1 MTGPT
6 DTPEERPEDAMN
18 DAASEAAETVEAE
31 VVDEPQ
37 AAFAGDASP
46 DDETVDAEPLA
57 AEASGTRAG
66 WYTLGVLGLAA
77 AGAVALSLT
86 GGPATKT
93 PEPIR
98 MANATEADL
107 AAGHDTEV
115 PAEAAPVAEPS
126 ASVIEEV
133 SAPADHHAGASISG
147 DSQTSALL
155 SDADANTE
163 TDAADV
169 AATEDETTDVA
180 LEIAANGNASAEN
193 AEAAKGESESES
205 ESDQTATDAD
215 DEATAKPLVSDD
227 TGDENTVDAEEVNAA
242 VAETPAAQDASET
255 TSEEEA
261 TPEQEPEQ
269 SQEDETEPAAEAPQ
283 TDPLVQARIDRLESQ
298 LAAAQARADEAL
310 ALAQEDPAA
319 DAEVEALQA
328 RVAELSQRLDE
339 VRGGVASR
347 LENDLTSLKAEL
359 LQETQAATDAANA
372 AVEEARQSR
381 QSLAADRE
389 AITRQIEEIERLRAE
404 VRSSMAARD
413 QSAEQ
418 SAADIEQLRSE
429 LLSTFQQ
436 REAASAQQI
445 DALRQRLERLQSE
458 EVATASKTAAT
469 SLALLNLQRQVTQG
483 KPFATELAAVRALS
497 PNLAP
502 LGQLQSYAN
511 DGLPSQA
518 FLSRT
523 FRETAREAQRAAV
536 QGSAESGLSKLAAN
550 FMSLVT
556 VRKAGDVPGETPA
569 AILSRAETRLEA
581 NDLEG
586 AVEELDALKGPA
598 AEKMDEWLSAARAR
612 VAVDELMNQVSAQLI
627 SDIEAR

>member
-6 DTPEERPEDAMN
+6 DTPEERPEDAAN

-86 GGPATKT
+86 GGPTTKA
-93 PEPIR
+93 PESIR

-107 AAGHDTEV
+107 AAGRDTEV
-115 PAEAAPVAEPS
+115 AAEAAPVAETS

-133 SAPADHHAGASISG
+133 SAPADHHASASMSG
-147 DSQTSALL
+147 SSQTETLL
-155 SDADANTE
+155 SEADANNE
-163 TDAADV
+163 TDAASN
-169 AATEDETTDVA
+169 AATEDDTKNLA
-180 LEIAANGNASAEN
+180 LETSANDEAPAEI
-193 AEAAKGESESES
+193 AEAANVETG
-205 ESDQTATDAD
+205 SDQTETGAD
-215 DEATAKPLVSDD
+215 DEATAEPLVPDEADD
-227 TGDENTVDAEEVNAA
+227 ESAVDAEEEKAA
-242 VAETPAAQDASET
+242 LAETPAAQDAPET
-255 TSEEEA
+255 PAEVEA
-261 TPEQEPEQ
+261 APEQEPEP
-269 SQEDETEPAAEAPQ
+269 SQAEEPEPTAEAAQ

-310 ALAQEDPAA
+310 ALAQEDPEA

-328 RVAELSQRLDE
+328 RVAELSERLDE

-347 LENDLTSLKAEL
+347 IENDLTSLKAEL
-359 LQETQAATDAANA
+359 LQETQAATEAANA

-436 REAASAQQI
+436 REVASAQQI

-536 QGSAESGLSKLAAN
+536 QGNAESGLSKLAAN

-627 SDIEAR
+627 RDIEAH